1 MSSWWGVSRG
11 YRKMSARAG
20 AICRFNWDGC
30 LGDSPPGWLWM
41 QAASWVLSRVA
52 ESSSFM
58 EPLPMTWAS

>member
-30 LGDSPPGWLWM
+30 LGDSPPWLAVDAGC
-41 QAASWVLSRVA
+41 QLGAQQGC
-52 ESSSFM
+52 
-58 EPLPMTWAS
+58 